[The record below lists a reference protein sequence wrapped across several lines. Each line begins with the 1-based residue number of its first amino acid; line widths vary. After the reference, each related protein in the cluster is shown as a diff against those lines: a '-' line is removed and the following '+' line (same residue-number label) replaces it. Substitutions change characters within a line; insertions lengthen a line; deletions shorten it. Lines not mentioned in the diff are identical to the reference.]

1 MAASLI
7 LIFGFQHSETERGL
21 PTLLFMAFPVQK
33 DRMTKL
39 PTAPL
44 DPPRTYRYEL
54 HGYTVDDTWFWQ
66 KDPGYP
72 KAEDKEVL
80 DYLKAVIG
88 RAHVGNP
95 VTNAHLRGR
104 LSIAQK

>member
-7 LIFGFQHSETERGL
+7 LIFGFQHSETARGL

-44 DPPRTYRYEL
+44 APPRTYSYER
-54 HGYTVDDTWFWQ
+54 HGSTVAAPWFWL
-66 KDPGYP
+66 KDTGYP
-72 KAEDKEVL
+72 TVEDQEIL
-80 DYLKAVIG
+80 DSLTA
-88 RAHVGNP
+88 A
-95 VTNAHLRGR
+95 NAYTTEDRGR
-104 LSIAQK
+104 GKQGGMRGK